1 MELPG
6 CAHSHF
12 IQVTLTCC
20 AGLQH
25 SCTTDTVKATDC
37 GTRIMASTISLYID
51 SHPDPSIYIYKNNK
65 YLKCVYNVLMIL
77 SVSLH
82 LSYTDTVISLSGMYV
97 SVCLY
102 VYKSLPLDVS
112 AVKIWNYNK
121 HISCYRIKHTPHT
134 HPHVQLHY
142 HNDINSI
149 STIKLRIS
157 NGF

>member
-6 CAHSHF
+6 FAHSHF

-102 VYKSLPLDVS
+102 VNKSCLSSWVQLKYEIITNIYPVTGSSTL
-112 AVKIWNYNK
+112 
-121 HISCYRIKHTPHT
+121 HTHTPT
-134 HPHVQLHY
+134 RTTTL
-142 HNDINSI
+142 S
-149 STIKLRIS
+149 
-157 NGF
+157 